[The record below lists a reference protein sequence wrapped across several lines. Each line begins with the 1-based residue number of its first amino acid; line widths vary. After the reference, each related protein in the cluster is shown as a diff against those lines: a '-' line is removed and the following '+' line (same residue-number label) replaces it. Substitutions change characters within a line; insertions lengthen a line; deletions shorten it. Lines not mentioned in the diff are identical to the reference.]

1 MFWNFKIRNNVWI
14 TKGSDN
20 ADSDNRGSTVSLPNS
35 GGTLVTQ
42 LSASPRP
49 MTLTSHSDVLYTHI
63 LSEYHLFLLKHS
75 V

>member
-1 MFWNFKIRNNVWI
+1 MFWDFKIRNSVWI

-20 ADSDNRGSTVSLPNS
+20 GGSDNRGSTVCLLNS

-42 LSASPRP
+42 VSGP
-49 MTLTSHSDVLYTHI
+49 MTSTSHSDVLYTHI

-75 V
+75 I